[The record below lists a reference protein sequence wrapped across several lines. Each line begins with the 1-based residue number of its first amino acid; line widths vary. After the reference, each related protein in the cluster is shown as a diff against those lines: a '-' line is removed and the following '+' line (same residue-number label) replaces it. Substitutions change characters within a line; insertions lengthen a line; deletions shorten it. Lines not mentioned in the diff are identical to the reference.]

1 MSICLLRV
9 SPALSH
15 PSPSP
20 YTDTARHRHE
30 SMIHMPV
37 LVFIHTRFLGIIFLD
52 SKQYRMQHEPRP
64 TFPFLDHASA
74 ATDLLNDLLERHVPF
89 GVLWRCSQVRWT
101 FDLEDV
107 EVELCR
113 KEGGRLEVLAHS
125 AVLSR
130 RRLDDFT
137 APCCWSTHD
146 FGIMLL
152 QLAEIAVGYRKD
164 FRESRR
170 PTRKVRGQAGMGWD
184 AAKLTDWSQILENEH
199 GVDLLT
205 VNDTA
210 KFVLGCSVSE
220 ILEELPED
228 FRVVHVEP
236 VFRADLV
243 GRFLRRRQAM
253 KEELTTFNHSQL
265 RECVKRKDIRSG
277 RVVDSVE
284 GIAEYLSE
292 PHVTFHGAPLS
303 RVASIVRYG
312 FTVPGQEIG
321 GKKSGLDK
329 LDIRCGASFGIGIY
343 SSPSIEVASCYAAN
357 ARGQYDVRSPKDI
370 PGMRMLICATLMG
383 RSLQVGREETRRT
396 EGVYREG
403 AHSHVSPN
411 GAEFIVFDQDQII
424 PCYVL
429 HIDFGALDASKHFE
443 EMRTNP
449 ERMEGLRNRLKPR
462 YQTDYGDDCVF
473 PEAVRAKKA
482 ALKAAAAKWFPYG
495 FGPATGSTFVIEDM
509 APVSDDE
516 EEYGDFQALRQEQ
529 EYEIQEKLERG
540 EDEKV
545 SWFDSYQTSRETY
558 QTVRVEEEPEHR
570 W

>member
-1 MSICLLRV
+1 MDDLEYGSYEYHCDQEKDAVVRQV
-9 SPALSH
+9 
-15 PSPSP
+15 
-20 YTDTARHRHE
+20 
-30 SMIHMPV
+30 
-37 LVFIHTRFLGIIFLD
+37 RFV
-52 SKQYRMQHEPRP
+52 
-64 TFPFLDHASA
+64 DHASIA
-74 ATDLLNDLLERHVPF
+74 ADLLNNLLEQHIPF
-89 GVLWRCSQVRWT
+89 GVLWKCSQVRWV
-101 FDLEDV
+101 FDLEDLK
-107 EVELCR
+107 VELLS
-113 KEGGRLEVLAHS
+113 GTGANLGVLAHS
-125 AVLSR
+125 AVMSR
-130 RRLDDFT
+130 RRLDACRAELRCILAGILT
-137 APCCWSTHD
+137 SCCWSTYN
-146 FGIMLL
+146 FAILLL
-152 QLAEIAVGYRKD
+152 QLAETSAGYLKD
-164 FRESRR
+164 FRDRR
-170 PTRKVRGQAGMGWD
+170 RLTRKVKGQVGLGWD
-184 AAKLTDWSQILENEH
+184 ASKLTDWSQILENEH
-199 GVDLLT
+199 GIDLLT

-210 KFVLGCSVSE
+210 KFVLGYSVSE
-220 ILEELPED
+220 ILAELPED

-253 KEELTTFNHSQL
+253 KEELMNVNYLQL

-277 RVVDSVE
+277 RIVDSVE
-284 GIAEYLSE
+284 GIAEHLSE

-312 FTVPGQEIG
+312 FAIPGEEIG

-329 LDIRCGASFGIGIY
+329 LEIRCGASFGVGIY
-343 SSPSIEVASCYAAN
+343 SSPSVGYSSCYSTD
-357 ARGQYDVRSPKDI
+357 ARGQYDIRSPKDI

-383 RSLQVGREETRRT
+383 RSLQVGREQTRRT

-403 AHSHVSPN
+403 AHSRVSLN
-411 GAEFIVFDQDQII
+411 ELEYIVFDEDQII

-429 HIDFGALDASKHFE
+429 HIDYGALEASKHFE

-449 ERMEGLRNRLKPR
+449 DRMKALRNRLKSR
-462 YQTDYGDDCVF
+462 YHTGYEKDCVF

-516 EEYGDFQALRQEQ
+516 EEYGDFQALRQEK

-540 EDEKV
+540 KDEKA
-545 SWFDSYQTSRETY
+545 SWFDSYQTARETY
-558 QTVRVEEEPEHR
+558 QTVRVEEESEED